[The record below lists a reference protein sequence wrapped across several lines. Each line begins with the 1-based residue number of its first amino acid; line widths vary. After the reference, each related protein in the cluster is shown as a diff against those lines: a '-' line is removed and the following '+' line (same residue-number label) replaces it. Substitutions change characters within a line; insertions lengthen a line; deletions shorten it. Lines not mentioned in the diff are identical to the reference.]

1 MSLIGERSNPA
12 SQLSRVITVFNNV
25 TAAAGT
31 GTYIVSNGGD
41 TGATASPT
49 NLVVFPFQWAQIM
62 VTNKGAGSVA
72 VQLNL
77 NRVAGQDNTLF
88 TMGLTALGTAGANSA
103 AIIPVDSQGI
113 DIVISAPTGVI
124 DLDCTMIGIDNP
136 STEYEKKVSAGQ
148 QAFINCANMSA
159 GGRVSAGV
167 LPT

>member
-1 MSLIGERSNPA
+1 MSLLGERSNPA
-12 SQLSRVITVFNNV
+12 SQVTRIITVFNNV

-31 GTYIVSNGGD
+31 GTFIVSNGGD

-49 NLVVFPFQWAQIM
+49 NLIVFPFQWAQIM

-77 NRVAGQDNTLF
+77 NRNAGQDNTLF
-88 TMGLTALGTAGANSA
+88 TMGLTALGTAGSNSA
-103 AIIPVDSQGI
+103 AIIPIDSQGV
-113 DIVISAPTGVI
+113 DIVISAPAGAI

-136 STEYEKKVSAGQ
+136 STEYEKSVSAGQ
-148 QAFINCANMSA
+148 QAFINCANMTA